1 MFTSFKKMIQP
12 IEFKIEKEKK
22 IQIFTARKLNKI
34 KPATDIYIAQRC
46 ANRQIIVLERQQQL

>member
-1 MFTSFKKMIQP
+1 MIQP